1 LRRLSALFA
10 LPVLVALGVARPAS
24 AFDPFEIQVYGP
36 GIDEPGQASLEL
48 HVNAAWGG
56 SSVPEYPG
64 QVPQGRAGHYTLE
77 PAIGV
82 LEWLELGAYI
92 QAFSAPDGGFQ
103 GGGWKIRAKGI
114 VPRRITGDFFAG
126 LNMEVGWFPPTVQP
140 DAWAA
145 EFRPI
150 LGFSDRWLY
159 AALNLT
165 FGFPLSG
172 ADAFRVELEPSVKL
186 EVNTQLGFG
195 VGVEYYASMG
205 FANALPAPSQWGQIL
220 FGVVDLLPPA
230 GGAES
235 PWELDVGLGHGLTAA
250 TPQQW
255 VAKVI
260 VGRSF

>member
-1 LRRLSALFA
+1 VVAKSRLPFSALC
-10 LPVLVALGVARPAS
+10 LVLAAPTA

-36 GIDEPGQASLEL
+36 DIDEPGQASVEF

-56 SSVPEYPG
+56 SRVPDYPG
-64 QVPQGRAGHYTLE
+64 QIPPGQAGHYTLE

-82 LEWLELGAYI
+82 LEWLELGAYL
-92 QAFSAPDGGFQ
+92 QTFSAPGSGFQ

-114 VPRRITGDFFAG
+114 VPRRLTGEFFVG
-126 LNMEVGWFPPTVQP
+126 LNVEVGWFPSTVEP
-140 DAWAA
+140 DPWGT

-150 LGFSDRWLY
+150 LGWSNRWLLVS
-159 AALNLT
+159 LNPT
-165 FGFPLSG
+165 FGFALSG
-172 ADAFRVELEPSVKL
+172 PDAFRVELGPALKV

-195 VGVEYYASMG
+195 VGAEYYTSMG
-205 FANALPAPSQWGQIL
+205 FIDALPSPSQWEQIL
-220 FGVVDLLPPA
+220 FGVVDLMPA
-230 GGAES
+230 HGEEES
-235 PWELDVGLGHGLTAA
+235 PWELNVGLGRALTAA

>member
-1 LRRLSALFA
+1 VRIHSTLSI
-10 LPVLVALGVARPAS
+10 LPVILALAVAFPAA

-36 GIDEPGQASLEL
+36 DIDQPGQASVEF

-56 SSVPEYPG
+56 STVPEYPG
-64 QVPQGRAGHYTLE
+64 QVPPGRAGHYTLE

-82 LEWLELGAYI
+82 LEWLELGAYL
-92 QAFSAPDGGFQ
+92 QAFSAPGAGFQ

-114 VPRRITGDFFAG
+114 VPRRLTGDFFAG
-126 LNMEVGWFPPTVQP
+126 LNVEVGWFPTTVQS
-140 DAWAA
+140 DAWAT

-150 LGFSDRWLY
+150 LGWSDRWFH

-172 ADAFRVELEPSVKL
+172 PDAFRVDLEPSLKL
-186 EVNTQLGFG
+186 ELNTQLGFG

-205 FANALPAPSQWGQIL
+205 YANALPSPSQWGQIL
-220 FGVVDLLPPA
+220 FVVVDLIPPA
-230 GGAES
+230 GGSES

-255 VAKVI
+255 VAKAI